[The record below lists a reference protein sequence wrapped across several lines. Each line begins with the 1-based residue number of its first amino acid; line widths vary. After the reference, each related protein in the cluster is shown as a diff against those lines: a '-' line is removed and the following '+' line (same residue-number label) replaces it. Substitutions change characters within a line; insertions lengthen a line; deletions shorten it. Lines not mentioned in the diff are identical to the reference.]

1 MLVGLAVLV
10 IGYAQAAPVQ
20 LFDPSF
26 GRGGKITTEIGS
38 SSGAADI
45 ALQPDG
51 KIIAAGSSD
60 DRIALARYK
69 PDGSLDPGFGGGW
82 VTTEIGSRSA
92 AQAVA
97 LQPDGKIIA
106 AGSSDGT
113 FALARYTP
121 DSALDSSFG
130 SGGTVTTPFERG
142 SAYAY
147 ALALAPDGRIVAA
160 GVAGSEFA
168 LARYNADG
176 SLDTSFGDG
185 GKVTTGFDPADV
197 TDDRVAEIVL
207 QPDGKIVAAGTIVQ
221 RLQLRLRA
229 CPLRPGRFARF
240 GLRRRRDGHDG
251 ARAQSRLRLGARA
264 AAGRQDRRRRA

>member
-1 MLVGLAVLV
+1 M
-10 IGYAQAAPVQ
+10 AP
-20 LFDPSF
+20 
-26 GRGGKITTEIGS
+26 G
-38 SSGAADI
+38 
-45 ALQPDG
+45 
-51 KIIAAGSSD
+51 
-60 DRIALARYK
+60 
-69 PDGSLDPGFGGGW
+69 
-82 VTTEIGSRSA
+82 SA

-130 SGGTVTTPFERG
+130 SRGTVTTPFGRG
-142 SAYAY
+142 SAYAS

-207 QPDGKIVAAGTIVQ
+207 QPDGKIVAAGTIYNGSNYDFALARYDPDGSLDSGFGAGGTVTTALGPNHDFASALA
-221 RLQLRLRA
+221 LQPDGKIVVGGLSEQLS
-229 CPLRPGRFARF
+229 GDGFALARYNADGSLDMNF
-240 GLRRRRDGHDG
+240 GM
-251 ARAQSRLRLGARA
+251 LGN
-264 AAGRQDRRRRA
+264 